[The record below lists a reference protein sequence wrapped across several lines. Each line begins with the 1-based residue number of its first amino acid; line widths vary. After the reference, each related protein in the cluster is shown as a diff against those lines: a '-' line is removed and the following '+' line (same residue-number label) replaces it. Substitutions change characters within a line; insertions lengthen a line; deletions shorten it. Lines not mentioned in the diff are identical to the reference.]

1 MGASNSSVCP
11 KLWDQESL
19 RLSCCTEVRDKTTG
33 PGKDSQR
40 KIPTSKLSRS
50 FELPV
55 SNSPNSPRR
64 DNRPQRSSSIE
75 HNRERRNSSP
85 ALYSSKLKQ
94 PSYKL
99 QNHLVPVWMQDP
111 EPMTGWTQEDHKKLL
126 SQIEE
131 HRNARNHPQN
141 LKNVLEKTHR
151 AIPHKSLEEIELCF
165 QHIQSKRIAFFGSSG
180 KVSKK

>member
-33 PGKDSQR
+33 PGRDRQR
-40 KIPTSKLSRS
+40 KFPTNSSKLSSS

-55 SNSPNSPRR
+55 SNNTDNSPRR
-64 DNRPQRSSSIE
+64 SSSFEI
-75 HNRERRNSSP
+75 NQERRNSLP
-85 ALYSSKLKQ
+85 GLYSSKLKQ